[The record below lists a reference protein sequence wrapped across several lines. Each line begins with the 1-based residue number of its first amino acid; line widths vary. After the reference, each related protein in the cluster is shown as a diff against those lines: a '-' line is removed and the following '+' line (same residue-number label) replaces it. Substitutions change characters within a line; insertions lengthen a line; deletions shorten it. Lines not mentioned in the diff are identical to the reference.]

1 MKTIDEIVAEKLMGL
16 VHEILARMIIPDF
29 KYGKVGEISKE
40 EIARLKAYGIEGI
53 IIDVDNTLRKN
64 MKDIPPCNKQ
74 WIDSLRGEL
83 KVIILSNGIDGKIEQ
98 YFADQDIDYIQF
110 GLKPLKRNFLKACEK
125 MGVSPE
131 HVLMVGDNLFDD
143 IYGGK
148 RNNMKTALITDV
160 EHDER

>member
-1 MKTIDEIVAEKLMGL
+1 M
-16 VHEILARMIIPDF
+16 
-29 KYGKVGEISKE
+29 
-40 EIARLKAYGIEGI
+40 
-53 IIDVDNTLRKN
+53 
-64 MKDIPPCNKQ
+64 
-74 WIDSLRGEL
+74 
-83 KVIILSNGIDGKIEQ
+83 
-98 YFADQDIDYIQF
+98 
-110 GLKPLKRNFLKACEK
+110 KPLKRNFLKACEK

>member
-16 VHEILARMIIPDF
+16 VHEILARIIIPDF
-29 KYGKVGEISKE
+29 KYGKVGEISKD
-40 EIARLKAYGIEGI
+40 EIVRLKAYGIEGI

-64 MKDIPPCNKQ
+64 MKEIPPCNKQ

-83 KVIILSNGIDGKIEQ
+83 KVTILSNGIDGKIEQ

-125 MGVSPE
+125 MGASPE

>member
-1 MKTIDEIVAEKLMGL
+1 MD
-16 VHEILARMIIPDF
+16 
-29 KYGKVGEISKE
+29 
-40 EIARLKAYGIEGI
+40 
-53 IIDVDNTLRKN
+53 
-64 MKDIPPCNKQ
+64 
-74 WIDSLRGEL
+74 IDSLRGEP
-83 KVIILSNGIDGKIEQ
+83 KVTILSNGIDGKIEQ

-125 MGVSPE
+125 MGISPE

>member
-29 KYGKVGEISKE
+29 KYGKVGEISKD

-74 WIDSLRGEL
+74 WI
-83 KVIILSNGIDGKIEQ
+83 
-98 YFADQDIDYIQF
+98 
-110 GLKPLKRNFLKACEK
+110 
-125 MGVSPE
+125 
-131 HVLMVGDNLFDD
+131 
-143 IYGGK
+143 
-148 RNNMKTALITDV
+148 
-160 EHDER
+160 